1 MSEVPSMLNTFQQN
15 PHAML
20 PKANHDEAS
29 RQEFVKSYKQFIQQ
43 SVLPG
48 LGPVF
53 KARAAKRYEQEHGR
67 APSDRRD
74 VRAAMVKDPYFQH
87 YAAAQRISQELM
99 WDATIDSVDRELV
112 ELNERAKELSAKSK
126 AQLKIP
132 EQFEVPKY
140 ISSLDIHCMP
150 GGYSREVTKD
160 DVSVGAVYD
169 RGVFLYSI
177 GYCGPN
183 NDDMG
188 RSVCNFVKRNL
199 KGFTPKRILD
209 MGCTVGHSTLP
220 FKEIF
225 PDAEVWGIDVGAPV
239 VRYAHARA
247 VAMGHEVNFAQ
258 MNAEK
263 TEFED
268 ESFDLIVS
276 HILLHETSHKAM
288 PRVFKECWRL
298 LKPGGYMIHADLPP
312 FDKMD
317 VLTQFILDNE
327 TWYNNEP
334 FWGAMRE
341 TDQIKLAVD
350 AGFRREDVKFT
361 TAPMAILEF
370 AAQQA
375 AGYREDSA
383 NAVADR
389 EFNAGE
395 FAPGGGWEVLI
406 AKKPEAAR

>member
-1 MSEVPSMLNTFQQN
+1 MLNTFQQN
-15 PHAML
+15 AHAML
-20 PKANHDEAS
+20 PKATHDEAS

-48 LGPVF
+48 LQPVYRG
-53 KARAAKRYEQEHGR
+53 RAAKRFAQEAGR
-67 APSDRRD
+67 EPADRRD
-74 VRAAMVKDPYFQH
+74 VRTAMVRDPYFQH

-99 WDATIDSVDRELV
+99 WDSTIDSVDRQLP
-112 ELNERAKELSAKSK
+112 ELNELARQYSAKSK
-126 AQLKIP
+126 AELRIP
-132 EQFEVPKY
+132 DEFDVPKY
-140 ISSLDIHCMP
+140 VSSLDIHCMP
-150 GGYSREVTKD
+150 GGYSREVAKD

-177 GYCGPN
+177 GYCGPD

-188 RSVCNFVKRNL
+188 RSVANFVRRNL
-199 KGFTPKRILD
+199 KDFQPKRILD
-209 MGCTVGHSTLP
+209 LGCTVGHSTLP
-220 FKEIF
+220 FKELF

-247 VAMGHEVNFAQ
+247 AAMGRDVNFAQ

-268 ESFDLIVS
+268 ASFDLVVS
-276 HILLHETSHKAM
+276 HILLHETSFKAM
-288 PRVFKECWRL
+288 PRIFRECYRL

-341 TDQIKLAVD
+341 MDQVQLAVD
-350 AGFRREDVKFT
+350 AGFRREDVRFT

-370 AAQQA
+370 AAQQS

-383 NAVADR
+383 AAVAER

-406 AKKPEAAR
+406 ARKQEAAR